1 MIFKVCGMRD
11 PENIRRI
18 DLSGADWMGFVFY
31 PPSPRR
37 VESLPAFMPEYAR
50 RVGVFVDEP
59 VENIQVRAKE
69 FGLNY
74 LQLHGSESPDDC
86 LRLQDRGLRVIKA
99 FRIGTAG
106 DLEATAAYEAACSYF
121 LFDTKTPGLRRFRKN
136 FRLDGTRRLPRQT
149 PFLLSGGIGPEHVP
163 GFEGV
168 PSRPAGRIRPKQ
180 PIRTGSGYQRRRK
193 ITRFIQDM
201 KCKK

>member
-1 MIFKVCGMRD
+1 MRD

-69 FGLNY
+69 FGLDY
-74 LQLHGSESPDDC
+74 LQLHGTPCYQSVPDRDGGRPRSDRR
-86 LRLQDRGLRVIKA
+86 LRSRLFLLP
-99 FRIGTAG
+99 FR
-106 DLEATAAYEAACSYF
+106 YEN
-121 LFDTKTPGLRRFRKN
+121 PGLRRFRKN
-136 FRLDGTRRLPRQT
+136 FRLDGTRRLPRPNAVPAQRRHRPGT
-149 PFLLSGGIGPEHVP
+149 RP

-193 ITRFIQDM
+193 NNAIYSGYEM
-201 KCKK
+201 

>member
-69 FGLNY
+69 FGLDY

-86 LRLQDRGLRVIKA
+86 LRLQDRGRPRSTCRSAPGRAVPRTGRTTAKGRRRPRVISDKFA
-99 FRIGTAG
+99 SSATRSRIGAH
-106 DLEATAAYEAACSYF
+106 
-121 LFDTKTPGLRRFRKN
+121 RR
-136 FRLDGTRRLPRQT
+136 
-149 PFLLSGGIGPEHVP
+149 
-163 GFEGV
+163 
-168 PSRPAGRIRPKQ
+168 
-180 PIRTGSGYQRRRK
+180 
-193 ITRFIQDM
+193 
-201 KCKK
+201 

>member
-59 VENIQVRAKE
+59 WKIFRYAQRSADWITCNCTVRNRPTTASDCKI
-69 FGLNY
+69 GDSVLSKRS
-74 LQLHGSESPDDC
+74 GSGRRATSKRPP
-86 LRLQDRGLRVIKA
+86 LTKPPVPTSFSIRKPRP
-99 FRIGTAG
+99 TAVPEKLSTG
-106 DLEATAAYEAACSYF
+106 RYSTLTAANAVPAQRRHRPG
-121 LFDTKTPGLRRFRKN
+121 TRPGL
-136 FRLDGTRRLPRQT
+136 
-149 PFLLSGGIGPEHVP
+149 
-163 GFEGV
+163 
-168 PSRPAGRIRPKQ
+168 
-180 PIRTGSGYQRRRK
+180 
-193 ITRFIQDM
+193 
-201 KCKK
+201 

>member
-121 LFDTKTPGLRRFRKN
+121 LFDTKTPAYGGSGK
-136 FRLDGTRRLPRQT
+136 TR
-149 PFLLSGGIGPEHVP
+149 P

-193 ITRFIQDM
+193 NNAIYSGYEM
-201 KCKK
+201 

>member
-69 FGLNY
+69 CGLDY
-74 LQLHGSESPDDC
+74 LQLHGSESPDC
-86 LRLQDRGLRVIKA
+86 K
-99 FRIGTAG
+99 IGDSVLSKRSGSGRRATSKRPPLTKPPVPTSFSIRKPRPTAVPEKLSTG
-106 DLEATAAYEAACSYF
+106 RYSTLTAAKRRSCSAAASARN
-121 LFDTKTPGLRRFRKN
+121 TSGL
-136 FRLDGTRRLPRQT
+136 
-149 PFLLSGGIGPEHVP
+149 
-163 GFEGV
+163 
-168 PSRPAGRIRPKQ
+168 
-180 PIRTGSGYQRRRK
+180 
-193 ITRFIQDM
+193 
-201 KCKK
+201 

>member
-37 VESLPAFMPEYAR
+37 VERLPAFMPEYAR

-69 FGLNY
+69 FGLDY

-86 LRLQDRGLRVIKA
+86 LRLQNRGLRVIKA

-121 LFDTKTPGLRRFRKN
+121 LFDTKTPAYG
-136 FRLDGTRRLPRQT
+136 
-149 PFLLSGGIGPEHVP
+149 
-163 GFEGV
+163 
-168 PSRPAGRIRPKQ
+168 
-180 PIRTGSGYQRRRK
+180 GSGKTFAKRRSCSAAASDRN
-193 ITRFIQDM
+193 TSGL
-201 KCKK
+201 

>member
-18 DLSGADWMGFVFY
+18 VLSGADCMGFVFY

-69 FGLNY
+69 FGLDY

-106 DLEATAAYEAACSYF
+106 DLEATAAFEAA
-121 LFDTKTPGLRRFRKN
+121 
-136 FRLDGTRRLPRQT
+136 
-149 PFLLSGGIGPEHVP
+149 
-163 GFEGV
+163 
-168 PSRPAGRIRPKQ
+168 
-180 PIRTGSGYQRRRK
+180 
-193 ITRFIQDM
+193 
-201 KCKK
+201 

>member
-99 FRIGTAG
+99 FRIGTAATSKRPPLTKPPVPTSFSIRKPRPTAVPEKLSTG
-106 DLEATAAYEAACSYF
+106 RYSTLTAAKRRSCSAAASARN
-121 LFDTKTPGLRRFRKN
+121 TSGL
-136 FRLDGTRRLPRQT
+136 
-149 PFLLSGGIGPEHVP
+149 
-163 GFEGV
+163 
-168 PSRPAGRIRPKQ
+168 
-180 PIRTGSGYQRRRK
+180 
-193 ITRFIQDM
+193 
-201 KCKK
+201 

>member
-69 FGLNY
+69 CGLDY

-121 LFDTKTPGLRRFRKN
+121 LSIRNPGLRRFRKN
-136 FRLDGTRRLPRQT
+136 FRLDGTRRLPRPNAVPAQRRHRPGT
-149 PFLLSGGIGPEHVP
+149 RP

-168 PSRPAGRIRPKQ
+168 PSRPAGRIRP
-180 PIRTGSGYQRRRK
+180 
-193 ITRFIQDM
+193 
-201 KCKK
+201 